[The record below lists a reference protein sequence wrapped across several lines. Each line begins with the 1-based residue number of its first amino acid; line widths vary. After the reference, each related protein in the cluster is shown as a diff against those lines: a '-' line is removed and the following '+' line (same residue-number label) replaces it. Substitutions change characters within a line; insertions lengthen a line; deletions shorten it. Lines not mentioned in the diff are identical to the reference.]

1 MGYALEAVVDEICRS
16 SAERSLKPTSF
27 QIWTEFPES
36 QNNIENS
43 DFKTLFKYRAT
54 KVEPTPEPGGKG
66 PGACFEFSLPKW
78 GGQLPRQI
86 GEQLEKQFE
95 RIRSYPIEG
104 TIHRPQFESRGKI
117 CQF

>member
-1 MGYALEAVVDEICRS
+1 MKHAALLQRDRS
-16 SAERSLKPTSF
+16 NRLPSRSGPNFQNLKITSK
-27 QIWTEFPES
+27 ILILRLYL
-36 QNNIENS
+36 NIGP
-43 DFKTLFKYRAT
+43 